1 MRVRISA
8 HFPNGESE
16 DGEKS
21 KTIPAI
27 KPNEIAPNRFSRA
40 INPRTTQR
48 YSENPDIGKF
58 IFDIADS

>member
-21 KTIPAI
+21 KTIIPGYI
-27 KPNEIAPNRFSRA
+27 MDIITEIPEVVNILKQVERDNK
-40 INPRTTQR
+40 IN
-48 YSENPDIGKF
+48 SILGDE
-58 IFDIADS
+58 